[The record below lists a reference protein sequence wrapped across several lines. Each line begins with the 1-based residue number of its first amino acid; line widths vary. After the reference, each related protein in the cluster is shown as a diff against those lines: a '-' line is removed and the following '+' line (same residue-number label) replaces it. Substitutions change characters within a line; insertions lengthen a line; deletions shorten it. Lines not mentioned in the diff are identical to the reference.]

1 MNSIT
6 IDGKQI
12 YLAAPDVFPVKWV
25 AQEDTRDQLMAAW
38 MNLTNTD
45 IPLNPRIVGLP
56 GTGKTTLAYAV
67 AQEMGMPVYVFQCTS
82 DTRPED
88 LIITPVIS
96 EKGSIIYQAS
106 SLVSAVVSGGVCI
119 LDEGNRM
126 KEKSWASL
134 APLLDARR
142 YVESIIVGVKIKAH
156 PDFRICTTMNDDTSV
171 YELPD
176 YIVSRL
182 KPKIEV
188 TAPDEET
195 EMAII
200 RTNYPYAPLEL
211 IERLAWFIHAAREDE
226 RFISIREI
234 LQITEYT
241 QNLMKST
248 QSSLEEAFA
257 LSAKLILDQHDRKE
271 P

>member
-1 MNSIT
+1 
-6 IDGKQI
+6 
-12 YLAAPDVFPVKWV
+12 
-25 AQEDTRDQLMAAW
+25 MAAW
-38 MNLTNTD
+38 LNLTNME

-67 AQEMGMPVYVFQCTS
+67 AQEMGLPVYVFQCTS

-96 EKGSIIYQAS
+96 QQGSIIYQAS
-106 SLVSAVVSGGVCI
+106 SLVSAVVNGGVCI

-134 APLLDARR
+134 APLLDGRR
-142 YVESIIVGVKIKAH
+142 SVESIIVGVKIKAH
-156 PDFRICTTMNDDTSV
+156 PDFRICTTMNDDASV

-182 KPKIEV
+182 KPKIQV

-200 RTNYPYAPLEL
+200 RTNYPYAPADL
-211 IERLAWFIHAAREDE
+211 IGRLARFIHEAREEE

-234 LQITEYT
+234 LQITAYT
-241 QNLMKST
+241 QNLMKRT
-248 QSSLEEAFA
+248 QAPLEEAFS
-257 LSAKLILDQHDRKE
+257 LSTKLILDQPDRKA